1 MPRTLSGLRTGEF
14 DTLEVSGQMI
24 HSGDAAA
31 QFGRLKVGDGP
42 DEPTDSTVLMVDGD
56 IQCTG
61 ILSSDGSLFD
71 KPLTFSRTSG
81 TDWTEDIN
89 YDGGTAVTVKIPTPQ
104 TLTINH
110 GSNPLGTYDTT
121 GNTTIDIPEADT
133 PHTLT
138 ITQGVSTLGTYNT
151 TGDTTINI
159 PEPDSPHLLTITQG
173 VSTLGTYNTTA
184 TSTIDI
190 PEPEEPDSPRTLTV
204 QQGAAP
210 AMNTYDSTADVT
222 ITIPKIYHDVLGG
235 GSSSS
240 ASIGNSAA
248 LVSSGFG
255 VSLASLPT
263 NSKVLVDVQMYLENQ
278 DSYQTHAFY
287 VNLTQSKTSATYT
300 HDREFVASV
309 PSNKA
314 TLVRYSKVLTLSG
327 SVDIGL
333 AMDLSGYPY
342 PGSTVSAYWGAHYP
356 DLLMTATVIDVPS
369 GGS

>member
-14 DTLEVSGQMI
+14 DSLEVSGQMI
-24 HSGDAAA
+24 HSGEDAA
-31 QFGRLKVGDGP
+31 QIRRLKVGDGP

-89 YDGGTAVTVKIPTPQ
+89 YDGGTAVTVKIPTPPDSPR
-104 TLTINH
+104 L
-110 GSNPLGTYDTT
+110 
-121 GNTTIDIPEADT
+121 
-133 PHTLT
+133 LT
-138 ITQGVSTLGTYNT
+138 ITQGVSILGTYNT
-151 TGDTTINI
+151 TAISTIDI
-159 PEPDSPHLLTITQG
+159 PEPEEPDSPRLLTITQG

-190 PEPEEPDSPRTLTV
+190 PEPEEPDSPHTLTV

-240 ASIGNSAA
+240 ASIGYSAA

-333 AMDLSGYPY
+333 AMDLTGYPY
-342 PGSTVSAYWGAHYP
+342 PGVTVAAYWGANYP
-356 DLLMTATVIDVPS
+356 DLLMTATVI
-369 GGS
+369 

>member
-24 HSGDAAA
+24 HSGEAAA
-31 QFGRLKVGDGP
+31 QFRRLKVGDGP

-61 ILSSDGSLFD
+61 IVSSDGSLFD
-71 KPLTFSRTSG
+71 KALTFSRTSG
-81 TDWTEDIN
+81 TDWTEDIV
-89 YDGGTAVTVKIPTPQ
+89 YDGGTAVTIKIPTPPDSPRL
-104 TLTINH
+104 LTINH

-138 ITQGVSTLGTYNT
+138 ITQGVSTLGTY
-151 TGDTTINI
+151 DTTVTK
-159 PEPDSPHLLTITQG
+159 S
-173 VSTLGTYNTTA
+173 
-184 TSTIDI
+184 IDI
-190 PEPEEPDSPRTLTV
+190 PEPEEPDSPHTLTV

-255 VSLASLPT
+255 VSLASLPSD
-263 NSKVLVDVQMYLENQ
+263 SKVLVEVQMYLENQ

-287 VNLTQSKTSATYT
+287 VNLTQSKTSATST

-342 PGSTVSAYWGAHYP
+342 PGSTVAAYWGAHYP
-356 DLLMTATVIDVPS
+356 DLLLTATVI
-369 GGS
+369 